1 LSQSRLSFF
10 SRRGG
15 LNLTEPGILEQ
26 LKIRNEGNHQPFLIG
41 PHGSVSFDDILA
53 AAKNPTVDI
62 SGIERGEVVA
72 LVGDFDGPTIA
83 IMLELLERGVI
94 LMPLTEGTRA
104 DHDYFFDVGRAEWI
118 IRDGSVERLPPRG
131 ENHPLLAEVRNRNH
145 PGIIFFSSGTTGRPK
160 AILHDFNN
168 FLQRYT
174 SRRPPTRALNF
185 LLFDHAGG
193 INTML
198 HTLYNLGVVIVPSE
212 RTPETIASEMV
223 SQRVELLPTTPTFLR
238 MMLLAGVFD
247 TLRFPSLRVITYG
260 TERMD
265 QGTLDRLCEKLPEVD
280 FRQTY
285 GLSELGV
292 FQVKSKARNSL
303 WFQIGGQGIET
314 KIVDDVLHIRS
325 ENRMLGYLNAPSP
338 FVDGWYDTGDIV
350 EQDGNYIKV
359 VGRAKEI
366 LNVGGLKILPG
377 EVERVALLHPDVL
390 RAKVVGVPN
399 PITGQHIE
407 VTVQPKDGATLDRR
421 AMMLHFRQHLIK
433 QLAPHRVHIGEVAI
447 GHRFKQK

>member
-1 LSQSRLSFF
+1 MR
-10 SRRGG
+10 
-15 LNLTEPGILEQ
+15 ILAE
-26 LKIRNEGNHQPFLIG
+26 LGTRNEGNRQPFLIG
-41 PHGSVSFDDILA
+41 PGGSLAFDDIRGSA
-53 AAKNPTVDI
+53 DTGDI
-62 SGIERGEVVA
+62 KAGDVVA
-72 LVGDFDGPTIA
+72 LIGDFDGPTIA
-83 IMLELLERGVI
+83 TMLELLDRGVI

-104 DHDYFFDVGRAEWI
+104 DHEYFFESGRAEWV
-118 IRDGSVERLPPRG
+118 IRDDVVQRLAPRR
-131 ENHPLLAEVRNRNH
+131 EDHPLVEEVRHRGH

-168 FLQRYT
+168 FLERY
-174 SRRPPTRALNF
+174 SIQRPPLRALTF

-198 HTLYNLGVVIVPSE
+198 HTLFNRGVVIVPAE
-212 RTPETIASEMV
+212 RTPEILAADMV
-223 SQRVELLPTTPTFLR
+223 RHRVELLPATPTFLR
-238 MMLLAGVFD
+238 MMLLSGVFD
-247 TLRFPSLRVITYG
+247 NVSFPDLRVITYG

-265 QGTLDRLCEKLPEVD
+265 QGTLDRLCDKLPNVD

-292 FQVKSKARNSL
+292 FQVRSRARDSL
-303 WFQIGGQGIET
+303 WMQIGGKGIET
-314 KIVDDVLHIRS
+314 KVVDGVLHIRS
-325 ENRMLGYLNAPSP
+325 ENRMVGYLNAPSP

-350 EQDGNYIKV
+350 ERDGDYIMV

-390 RAKVVGVPN
+390 RAKVIGVPN

-407 VTVQPKDGATLDRR
+407 VTVEPREGASLDRR
-421 AMMLHFRQHLIK
+421 TMMTHFRSHLQK
-433 QLAPHRVHIGEVAI
+433 QLSPHKVTIGTVEVS
-447 GHRFKQK
+447 HRFKKR

>member
-1 LSQSRLSFF
+1 MR
-10 SRRGG
+10 
-15 LNLTEPGILEQ
+15 ILEE
-26 LKIRNEGNHQPFLIG
+26 LARRNEGSHQPFMIG
-41 PHGSVSFDDILA
+41 PGGTLAFDDIARA
-53 AAKNPTVDI
+53 AANPSLNI
-62 SGIERGEVVA
+62 SGIESGDVVA
-72 LVGDFDGPTIA
+72 LIGDFDGATIA
-83 IMLELLERGVI
+83 MMLELLDRGVI

-104 DHDYFFDVGRAEWI
+104 DHEYFFESGYAKWVIRTVGETGI
-118 IRDGSVERLPPRG
+118 KRLAPQR
-131 ENHPLLAEVRNRNH
+131 EDHPLLDEVRHRRH

-168 FLQRYT
+168 FLERYAVP
-174 SRRPPTRALNF
+174 RPPLRALNF

-198 HTLYNLGVVIVPSE
+198 HTLFNKGVVVVPSE
-212 RTPETIASEMV
+212 RTPETIAAEMITH
-223 SQRVELLPTTPTFLR
+223 RVELLPTTPTFLR

-247 TLRFPSLRVITYG
+247 TMQFPDLHVITYG

-265 QGTLDRLCEKLPEVD
+265 QGTLDRLCAKLPNVD

-292 FQVKSKARNSL
+292 FQVKSKARDSL
-303 WFQIGGQGIET
+303 WMQIGGKGIET
-314 KIVDDVLHIRS
+314 KIEDGVLHIRS
-325 ENRMLGYLNAPSP
+325 ANRMLGYLNAPSP

-350 EQDGNYIKV
+350 EQDGDYIKV

-390 RAKVVGVPN
+390 RAKVIGVAN

-407 VTVQPKDGATLDRR
+407 VTVEPREGAELDRR
-421 AMMLHFRQHLIK
+421 AMMAHFRSHLQK
-433 QLAPHRVHIGEVAI
+433 QLSPHRVTIGKVEVS
-447 GHRFKQK
+447 HRFKKR

>member
-1 LSQSRLSFF
+1 MPVRI
-10 SRRGG
+10 
-15 LNLTEPGILEQ
+15 LNELHQ
-26 LKIRNEGNHQPFLIG
+26 RNEGSDQPFLIG
-41 PHGSVSFDDILA
+41 PGGNLAFADIESA
-53 AAKNPTVDI
+53 RSTVDLA
-62 SGIERGEVVA
+62 GIQPGDVVA

-83 IMLELLERGVI
+83 TMLELLDRGVV

-104 DHDYFFDVGRAEWI
+104 DHDYFFESGRAEWV
-118 IRDGSVERLPPRG
+118 IRDNGLERLAPRR
-131 ENHPLLAEVRNRNH
+131 EDHPLIEEVRHREH

-168 FLQRYT
+168 FLERY
-174 SRRPPTRALNF
+174 RAQRPPLRALNF

-198 HTLYNLGVVIVPSE
+198 HTLFNRGVVIVPSE
-212 RTPETIASEMV
+212 RTPETIAADMV
-223 SQRVELLPTTPTFLR
+223 KHNVELLPTTPTFLR

-247 TLRFPSLRVITYG
+247 TMEFPDLRVITYG

-265 QGTLDRLCEKLPEVD
+265 QGTLERLCRKLPSVD

-292 FQVKSKARNSL
+292 FQVRSKARDSL
-303 WFQIGGQGIET
+303 WMQIGGKGIET
-314 KIVDDVLHIRS
+314 RIEDDVLHIRS

-350 EQDGNYIKV
+350 RQDGDYIMV
-359 VGRAKEI
+359 VGRAKEV

-390 RAKVVGVPN
+390 RAKVIGVPN

-407 VTVQPKDGATLDRR
+407 VVVEPREGAALDRR
-421 AMMLHFRQHLIK
+421 AMMTHFRSHLVK
-433 QLAPHRVHIGEVAI
+433 QLSPHKVTIDKVEVS
-447 GHRFKQK
+447 HRFKKR

>member
-1 LSQSRLSFF
+1 MK
-10 SRRGG
+10 
-15 LNLTEPGILEQ
+15 ILER
-26 LKIRNEGNHQPFLIG
+26 LAERNTGRTDPFLISSRG
-41 PHGSVSFDDILA
+41 NLAFDDIARSASRHGIDLSA
-53 AAKNPTVDI
+53 
-62 SGIERGEVVA
+62 IERGDVVA

-83 IMLELLERGVI
+83 MMLELLDRGAV
-94 LMPLTEGTRA
+94 LMPLTEGTSA
-104 DHDYFFDVGRAEWI
+104 DHDYFFESGRAEWV
-118 IRDGSVERLPPRG
+118 IRENRLERLAPRR
-131 ENHPLLAEVRNRNH
+131 EDHPLIQEIRHRAH

-168 FLQRYT
+168 FLERYAVP
-174 SRRPPTRALNF
+174 RPPLRALNF

-198 HTLYNLGVVIVPSE
+198 HTLFNRGVVIVPSE
-212 RTPETIASEMV
+212 RTPETLAADMIEH
-223 SQRVELLPTTPTFLR
+223 RVELLPATPTFLR
-238 MMLLAGVFD
+238 MMLLSGVFD
-247 TLRFPSLRVITYG
+247 AAEFPDLRVITYG

-265 QGTLDRLCEKLPEVD
+265 QGTLDRLCARLPNVD

-292 FQVKSKARNSL
+292 FQVKSKARDSL
-303 WFQIGGQGIET
+303 WMQIGGKGIET
-314 KIVDDVLHIRS
+314 RIVDDVLHIKS

-338 FVDGWYDTGDIV
+338 FLDGWYDTGDIV
-350 EQDGNYIKV
+350 EQDGDYIKV
-359 VGRAKEI
+359 AGRAREV

-407 VTVQPKDGATLDRR
+407 VTVQPKEGASLDRR
-421 AMMLHFRQHLIK
+421 AMMSHFRAHLVK
-433 QLAPHRVHIGEVAI
+433 QLAPHKVTIGEVALS
-447 GHRFKQK
+447 HRFKQK

>member
-1 LSQSRLSFF
+1 MR
-10 SRRGG
+10 
-15 LNLTEPGILEQ
+15 ILEE
-26 LKIRNEGNHQPFLIG
+26 LARRNEGNHQPFMIG
-41 PHGSVSFDDILA
+41 SGGALAFDDIARA
-53 AAKNPTVDI
+53 AADPSVDI
-62 SGIERGEVVA
+62 SGIQSGDVVA
-72 LVGDFDGPTIA
+72 LIGDFDGPTIA
-83 IMLELLERGVI
+83 LMLEVLDRGVI

-104 DHDYFFDVGRAEWI
+104 DHEYFFESGYAKWVIRTVGETGI
-118 IRDGSVERLPPRG
+118 QRLAPQR
-131 ENHPLLAEVRNRNH
+131 EDHPLLDEVRHRAH

-168 FLQRYT
+168 FLERYAV
-174 SRRPPTRALNF
+174 RRPPLRALNF

-198 HTLYNLGVVIVPSE
+198 HTLFNKGVVVVPSE
-212 RTPETIASEMV
+212 RTPETIAAEMITH
-223 SQRVELLPTTPTFLR
+223 RVELLPTTPTFLR

-247 TLRFPSLRVITYG
+247 TMQFPDLRVITYG

-265 QGTLDRLCEKLPEVD
+265 QGTLDRLCAKLPNVD

-292 FQVKSKARNSL
+292 FQVKSKARDSL
-303 WFQIGGQGIET
+303 WMQIGGKGIET
-314 KIVDDVLHIRS
+314 KIEDGVLHIRS
-325 ENRMLGYLNAPSP
+325 ANRMLGYLNAPSP

-350 EQDGNYIKV
+350 DQEGDYIKV

-390 RAKVVGVPN
+390 RAKVIGVSN

-407 VTVQPKDGATLDRR
+407 VTVEPREGAELDRR
-421 AMMLHFRQHLIK
+421 AMMAHFRSHLQK
-433 QLAPHRVHIGEVAI
+433 QLSPHRVTIGKVELS
-447 GHRFKQK
+447 HRFKQK

>member
-1 LSQSRLSFF
+1 MR
-10 SRRGG
+10 
-15 LNLTEPGILEQ
+15 ILEE
-26 LKIRNEGNHQPFLIG
+26 LGKRNAGNHEPFLIG
-41 PHGSVSFDDILA
+41 PKGSLAFDDIA
-53 AAKNPTVDI
+53 AQA
-62 SGIERGEVVA
+62 GIDTSAIPPGAVVA
-72 LVGDFDGPTIA
+72 LIGDFDGPTIA
-83 IMLELLERGVI
+83 TMLGLLDRGVI

-104 DHDYFFDVGRAEWI
+104 DHRYFLDSGQAEWKI
-118 IRDGSVERLPPRG
+118 GGGEIEKLEKREQQSVEMGETIGSRG
-131 ENHPLLAEVRNRNH
+131 GNLLIGELRRRRH

-168 FLQRYT
+168 FLERYAIQ
-174 SRRPPTRALNF
+174 RPPLRALNF

-198 HTLYNLGVVIVPSE
+198 HTLFNRGVVVVPSE
-212 RTPETIASEMV
+212 RTPEIIASDMI
-223 SQRVELLPTTPTFLR
+223 SHRVELLPTTPTFLR

-247 TLRFPSLRVITYG
+247 AMEFPDLRVITYG

-265 QGTLDRLCEKLPEVD
+265 QGTLDRLAARLPNVD

-292 FQVKSKARNSL
+292 FQVKSRARDSL
-303 WFQIGGQGIET
+303 WMQIGGKGIET
-314 KIVDDVLHIRS
+314 RIVDDVLHIS
-325 ENRMLGYLNAPSP
+325 SDNRMLGYLNAPSP

-350 EQDGNYIKV
+350 ERDGDYIKV

-377 EVERVALLHPDVL
+377 EIERVALLHPDVL
-390 RAKVVGVPN
+390 RAKVVGVEN

-407 VTVQPKDGATLDRR
+407 VTVEPKEGATLDRR
-421 AMMLHFRQHLIK
+421 TMMSHFRAHLQK
-433 QLAPHRVHIGEVAI
+433 QLSPHRVTIGKVAVS
-447 GHRFKQK
+447 HRFKQK

>member
-1 LSQSRLSFF
+1 MR
-10 SRRGG
+10 
-15 LNLTEPGILEQ
+15 ILEELRQ
-26 LKIRNEGNHQPFLIG
+26 RNEGNHQPFLIG
-41 PHGSVSFDDILA
+41 PGGSLAFDDIA
-53 AAKNPTVDI
+53 AAKTAANLGEVNPGD
-62 SGIERGEVVA
+62 VVA

-83 IMLELLERGVI
+83 TMLELLDGGAV
-94 LMPLTEGTRA
+94 LMPLTDGTRA
-104 DHDYFFDVGRAEWI
+104 DHDYFFESGRAEWV
-118 IRDGSVERLPPRG
+118 IRENRLERLAPRR
-131 ENHPLLAEVRNRNH
+131 EDHPLIEEVRHRGH

-160 AILHDFNN
+160 AILHDFTS
-168 FLQRYT
+168 FLARYAAP
-174 SRRPPTRALNF
+174 RPPLRALNF

-198 HTLYNLGVVIVPSE
+198 HTLFNRGVVIVPSE
-212 RTPETIASEMV
+212 RTPETISAEMV
-223 SQRVELLPTTPTFLR
+223 RHRVELLPATPTFLR

-247 TLRFPSLRVITYG
+247 TMEFPDLRVITYG

-265 QGTLDRLCEKLPEVD
+265 RGTLERLCATLPDVD

-292 FQVKSKARNSL
+292 FQARSRARDSL
-303 WFQIGGQGIET
+303 WMKIGGKGIET
-314 KIVDDVLHIRS
+314 RIVDDVLHIRS

-350 EQDGNYIKV
+350 EQDGDYIMV

-390 RAKVVGVPN
+390 RAKVIGVAN

-407 VTVQPKDGATLDRR
+407 VVVEPREGAALDRR
-421 AMMLHFRQHLIK
+421 AMMTHFRSHLVK
-433 QLAPHRVHIGEVAI
+433 QLSPHKVTIDKVEVS
-447 GHRFKQK
+447 HRFKQK

>member
-1 LSQSRLSFF
+1 MR
-10 SRRGG
+10 
-15 LNLTEPGILEQ
+15 ILEELRQ
-26 LKIRNEGNHQPFLIG
+26 RNEGNHQPFLIG
-41 PHGSVSFDDILA
+41 PGGSLAFDDIA
-53 AAKNPTVDI
+53 AAKTAANLGEVNPGD
-62 SGIERGEVVA
+62 VVA

-83 IMLELLERGVI
+83 TMLELLDRGAV
-94 LMPLTEGTRA
+94 LMPLTDGTRA
-104 DHDYFFDVGRAEWI
+104 DHDYFFESGRAEWV
-118 IRDGSVERLPPRG
+118 IRENRLERLAPRR
-131 ENHPLLAEVRNRNH
+131 EDHPLIEEVRRRGH

-160 AILHDFNN
+160 AILHDFTS
-168 FLQRYT
+168 FLARYAT
-174 SRRPPTRALNF
+174 PRPPLRALNF

-198 HTLYNLGVVIVPSE
+198 HTLFNRGVVIVPSE
-212 RTPETIASEMV
+212 RTPETIAAEMV
-223 SQRVELLPTTPTFLR
+223 RHRVELLPATPTFLR

-247 TLRFPSLRVITYG
+247 TMEFPDLRVITYG

-265 QGTLDRLCEKLPEVD
+265 QGTLERLCAKLPDVD

-292 FQVKSKARNSL
+292 FQARSRARDSL
-303 WFQIGGQGIET
+303 WMKIGGKGIET
-314 KIVDDVLHIRS
+314 RIVDDVLHIRS

-350 EQDGNYIKV
+350 EQDGDYIMV

-390 RAKVVGVPN
+390 RAKVIGVPN

-407 VTVQPKDGATLDRR
+407 VIVEPREGAALDRR
-421 AMMLHFRQHLIK
+421 AMMTHFRSHLVK
-433 QLAPHRVHIGEVAI
+433 QLSPHKVTIDKVEVS
-447 GHRFKQK
+447 HRFKQK